1 MNGKIQEKLKNKIAK
16 IINYIENI
24 KEWQWLLITFL
35 ISLIAIIS
43 VSIRILWEP
52 YVHAEMG
59 GHFINDAMLVGKK
72 SLFMIRAGYLEVL
85 PRLFAIIAVYFG
97 KKYNSIILVAYIVK
111 WCAIIFPVIV
121 ANYFNSKEFK
131 PFIKS
136 RIIRLLTTIIIIY
149 SMGRYTVMLYTGVTT
164 HWWGG
169 FLAFLVSLS
178 FLNKK
183 MPPMYIMPFLILS
196 ILSSPSAL
204 IVGIPI
210 VYYLITKIK
219 LVKQLGLKNI
229 ILKNKLK
236 ILMLILIFIAAI
248 TQIYAVFIVGNRIQL
263 TSKDAKENYKIID
276 VLLDTTK
283 ATIKTIPEAFS
294 FKIKLL
300 NNILTSKINGILGLI
315 IIAILI
321 WRYAK
326 KGELKIL
333 IWSLLSIFT
342 LWFIVIYRRIGND
355 QMIKGLSFYIAIQS
369 VIGIMLVLKWLYDDI
384 YSRNIILKIFA
395 VLIFIFLIAI
405 TYLKTEKP
413 SYEFCND
420 LYSVE
425 KYVDFKSQKT
435 TEVRFPPSSADW
447 KLSVPINENYT
458 KNPN

>member
-1 MNGKIQEKLKNKIAK
+1 MKDKIAK

-24 KEWQWLLITFL
+24 KEWQWLLITFI
-35 ISLIAIIS
+35 ISLIAMIS
-43 VSIRILWEP
+43 ISIRILWEP
-52 YVHAEMG
+52 YIHAEMG
-59 GHFINDAMLVGKK
+59 GRFIDDAIHFGKK
-72 SLFMIRAGYLEVL
+72 ALFGGRSGYLEFL

-97 KKYNSIILVAYIVK
+97 KKYNSMILVAYIVK

-219 LVKQLGLKNI
+219 MVKQLGLKKI

-248 TQIYAVFIVGNRIQL
+248 ANIYIMFFIGNNIQIK
-263 TSKDAKENYKIID
+263 SKNVNDNYKIID
-276 VLLDTTK
+276 MLIDTTK
-283 ATIKTIPEAFS
+283 NTIKTIPEAFS

-300 NNILTSKINGILGLI
+300 NNILTSRINGILGLI

-326 KGELKIL
+326 KGELKVL
-333 IWSLLSIFT
+333 IWSLLAIFI
-342 LWFIVIYRRIGND
+342 LWFIIIYRRIGND
-355 QMIKGLSFYIAIQS
+355 QIIKGLSFYIAIQS

-384 YSRNIILKIFA
+384 YSRNIILKIFT
-395 VLIFIFLIAI
+395 VLIFIFLIVT

-420 LYSVE
+420 LYSIE
-425 KYVDFKSQKT
+425 KYVDFKSKKT
-435 TEVRFPPSSADW
+435 TEVRFPPSGADW
-447 KLSVPINENYT
+447 KLSVPVNENYT
-458 KNPN
+458 ENPN